1 MDNKDGEFIMAVILA
16 FTMGFVIFYS
26 YTPIPV

>member
-1 MDNKDGEFIMAVILA
+1 MDNNDREFILAVIVA